1 MGRLISTTIEKIKED
16 VYDLTVQ
23 DNHNFFINNILVSN
37 CGETNLSVYGTC
49 CLGSVNL
56 SNMYDEEKNEVDWRK
71 LAITIR
77 LAIRFLDDVITMN
90 IYPIPETKF
99 CTEQSRRIGLGTMGL
114 HYLLIKL
121 GYEYGSNKCIE
132 FVERLYTTIR
142 NEAFEASCDLAEEK
156 GTFIRFDS
164 DRYIENKFIQTL
176 PARILRKIKK
186 HGIRNAVLL
195 TQPPN
200 GTISMVCGVSS
211 SIEPIFAP
219 IYLRRY
225 MVNSTKKEEL
235 VMDKLFAQYLK
246 GDKSLKSFKGAHE
259 ITPEEHLA
267 IQAAVQKY
275 TDQAVSKT
283 VNLPAN
289 YTGEELSDLLL
300 EYLPHLKGVTIY
312 RQGSRGEEP
321 LQFIDINKIDKEE
334 ALRTA
339 EIYTQEIECV
349 GGSCEL

>member
-200 GTISMVCGVSS
+200 GCLIPSTEIKLGNNTIISL
-211 SIEPIFAP
+211 EKIFLQNGIDLQKNEFKQKRWFIP
-219 IYLRRY
+219 TIQTNVKTINGNKRITKLY
-225 MVNSTKKEEL
+225 VNGKEETIEIQTVKNNKIEGTKDHKVL
-235 VMDKLFAQYLK
+235 VKVDNNSAIW
-246 GDKSLKSFKGAHE
+246 KSLND
-259 ITPEEHLA
+259 ITEND
-267 IQAAVQKY
+267 I
-275 TDQAVSKT
+275 
-283 VNLPAN
+283 
-289 YTGEELSDLLL
+289 LLL
-300 EYLPHLKGVTIY
+300 K
-312 RQGSRGEEP
+312 
-321 LQFIDINKIDKEE
+321 K
-334 ALRTA
+334 
-339 EIYTQEIECV
+339 
-349 GGSCEL
+349 